1 MYVIKCKCS
10 NKIFVQTLF
19 YHVVK
24 LILSALIMN
33 TTVHFSKAS
42 MNLDINNLS
51 LDGGLELLQCV
62 NAIKLDCPNV
72 YESIT

>member
-1 MYVIKCKCS
+1 
-10 NKIFVQTLF
+10 
-19 YHVVK
+19 
-24 LILSALIMN
+24 
-33 TTVHFSKAS
+33 

-72 YESIT
+72 YEPIT